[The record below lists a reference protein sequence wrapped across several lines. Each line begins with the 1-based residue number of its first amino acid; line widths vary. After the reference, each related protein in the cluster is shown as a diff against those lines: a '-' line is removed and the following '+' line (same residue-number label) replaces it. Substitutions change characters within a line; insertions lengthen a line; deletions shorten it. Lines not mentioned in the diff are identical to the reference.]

1 MRLRQGTELR
11 LEISGEVRPQLM
23 KRETGFGSQHFF
35 LDCSGD
41 ASLPERHES
50 TGRIFIAIPSGKNRV
65 AVAVWSDAF
74 EAVEEGVQFGGVSPS
89 SIILRHPTVA
99 GLLRQLQQD
108 AAS

>member
-1 MRLRQGTELR
+1 
-11 LEISGEVRPQLM
+11 M
-23 KRETGFGSQHFF
+23 KRETGFGGQHFF
-35 LDCSGD
+35 LDRTKHAALPKCLK
-41 ASLPERHES
+41 SLI
-50 TGRIFIAIPSGKNRV
+50 GVLVAIPCGKNRV

-74 EAVEEGVQFGGVSPS
+74 EAVEECVQFGGVSPS